1 MHDKKNGVLKPKPG
15 EYLQPAWRNVV
26 RFYKNTV
33 KSPKKMFEQTD
44 VSYYKNTHKTEIF
57 YQPHLFKV
65 NRITH
70 EKRLINLCVLLG
82 QNGQKVQ
89 EMNLPPNEE
98 ALTILR
104 EKDNPIEIQ
113 DTEIEVNQAY
123 VTLWIEKNQHTWY
136 IGHCIGNKN
145 DGTYKIDYLYRVNR
159 SSILEESTI
168 SRYLRRQHRKHSYS
182 SN

>member
-1 MHDKKNGVLKPKPG
+1 MEERSQILQKHSEVAKKN
-15 EYLQPAWRNVV
+15 V
-26 RFYKNTV
+26 R
-33 KSPKKMFEQTD
+33 TD

-159 SSILEESTI
+159 PSILEESTI